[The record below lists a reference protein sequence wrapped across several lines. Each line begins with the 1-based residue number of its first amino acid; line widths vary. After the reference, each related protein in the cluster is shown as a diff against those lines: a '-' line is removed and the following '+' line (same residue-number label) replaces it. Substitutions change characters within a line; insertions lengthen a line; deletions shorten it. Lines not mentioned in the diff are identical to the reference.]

1 MSIFNQSN
9 VYMQYGGE
17 NEYFYGWGS
26 EEAEWVKFFHNNLK
40 NNYNVNKK
48 QCIFEDG

>member
-17 NEYFYGWGS
+17 NEYFMVGDR
-26 EEAEWVKFFHNNLK
+26 
-40 NNYNVNKK
+40 KK
-48 QCIFEDG
+48 QSG

>member
-1 MSIFNQSN
+1 MSIFSQSN

-40 NNYNVNKK
+40 DNYNVSKK
-48 QCIFEDG
+48 